1 LFESRPVFSSHIG
14 ELNSITKVAEARH
27 DNASGAH
34 LPVIDPET
42 PDRRRSVLDI
52 GDKEPFISRTLVGAP
67 TKGERIT
74 EHLLDGQQRLTALWR
89 GLNNNYDDRT
99 FFLFLKK
106 DEETGM
112 PYYAV

>member
-1 LFESRPVFSSHIG
+1 MPPVLTFPSLIQRLPIG
-14 ELNSITKVAEARH
+14 AAL
-27 DNASGAH
+27 
-34 LPVIDPET
+34 
-42 PDRRRSVLDI
+42 VLDI